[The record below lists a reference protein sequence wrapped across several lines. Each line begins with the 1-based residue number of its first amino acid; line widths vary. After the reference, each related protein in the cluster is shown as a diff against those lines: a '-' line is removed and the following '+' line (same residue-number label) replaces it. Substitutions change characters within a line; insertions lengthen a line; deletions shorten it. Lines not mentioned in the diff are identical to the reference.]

1 MKRRL
6 DTVYVTPEGTALRKD
21 GETLVAEAEGAAEA
35 RASLHMLSSA
45 AAFGPI
51 LVSPALIG
59 ACVGAGITLALLDR
73 GAGSRGG
80 SKGPSAAAG
89 FCAAPT
95 GRRKR
100 ARTSRVPS
108 GRARSP
114 TRAPCACGASRPW
127 AEMTPKARAALEAAC
142 GRMAHVLRRAAFADR
157 TLEEVRGSAGEA
169 ATLCFGAFD
178 GLIRAPGPELRWRG
192 RSRRPPVAAMEAL
205 LPFLCTLLVHDCR
218 KRLRGGARACQDW
231 GQRVQ
236 FSAFEIEV
244 DPGQRIRLK
253 ARREGLIDP
262 GADSLRYSPLG
273 ADRTR
278 RAEHVGAKAAADP
291 GGPLIP

>member
-59 ACVGAGITLALLDR
+59 ACVGARITLALLDR

-80 SKGPSAAAG
+80 SRGPSAAAG

-114 TRAPCACGASRPW
+114 TRAPCSCGGFAT
-127 AEMTPKARAALEAAC
+127 M
-142 GRMAHVLRRAAFADR
+142 GRR
-157 TLEEVRGSAGEA
+157 
-169 ATLCFGAFD
+169 
-178 GLIRAPGPELRWRG
+178 
-192 RSRRPPVAAMEAL
+192 
-205 LPFLCTLLVHDCR
+205 
-218 KRLRGGARACQDW
+218 
-231 GQRVQ
+231 
-236 FSAFEIEV
+236 
-244 DPGQRIRLK
+244 
-253 ARREGLIDP
+253 
-262 GADSLRYSPLG
+262 
-273 ADRTR
+273 
-278 RAEHVGAKAAADP
+278 
-291 GGPLIP
+291 

>member
-21 GETLVAEAEGAAEA
+21 GETLVAEAEGAAKA
-35 RASLHMLSSA
+35 RAPLHMLSSA

-73 GAGSRGG
+73 GAGSKRG

-89 FCAAPT
+89 FCAAPST

-114 TRAPCACGASRPW
+114 TCAPCSCGGFATMGGDDAGGLRG
-127 AEMTPKARAALEAAC
+127 AGGLC
-142 GRMAHVLRRAAFADR
+142 GRMAHGLRRAAFADR

-192 RSRRPPVAAMEAL
+192 RSRRPPVDAMNAL

-218 KRLRGGARACQDW
+218 KRLRGGARACQD
-231 GQRVQ
+231 
-236 FSAFEIEV
+236 
-244 DPGQRIRLK
+244 
-253 ARREGLIDP
+253 
-262 GADSLRYSPLG
+262 
-273 ADRTR
+273 
-278 RAEHVGAKAAADP
+278 
-291 GGPLIP
+291 